1 MKIIF
6 EVISTVLEKSISY
19 YKWIDCCSP
28 YDRPILR
35 FGYKWQW
42 CLKNDIENGKKKL
55 NISDKVMGVENDDI
69 GDEWRFTSDSG
80 KSRSRKPHGYH
91 HVTSALVG
99 SRSNNMMMTMI
110 HVSEDNDHCK
120 LNHASSNYRSMLV
133 TTMMFINHASCT
145 FTALVTT
152 AKDGR
157 KFIRVWWTTL
167 CDVDKKTEEGEDD
180 DILVIDHVCMHML
193 AKSTSL
199 QCVFLFNPCHI

>member
-55 NISDKVMGVENDDI
+55 NISDKVMSVENDDI

-99 SRSNNMMMTMI
+99 SRSNNTMTTMI
-110 HVSEDNDHCK
+110 QVTANSTMHQPHPDVSDDNDVHRSCIMHLHC
-120 LNHASSNYRSMLV
+120 
-133 TTMMFINHASCT
+133 
-145 FTALVTT
+145 TT

-167 CDVDKKTEEGEDD
+167 CDVKRKLRKMKMRTN
-180 DILVIDHVCMHML
+180 VHWPCMHIAYML
-193 AKSTSL
+193 ANSTSL
-199 QCVFLFNPCHI
+199 LCVFLFNRCHI

>member
-55 NISDKVMGVENDDI
+55 NISDKVMSVENDDI

-120 LNHASSNYRSMLV
+120 LNHASCNSYPTRPEIHVSDDNDVHQSCIMHLHCTSYILHICIYIHYTICIYAYMLV
-133 TTMMFINHASCT
+133 
-145 FTALVTT
+145 
-152 AKDGR
+152 
-157 KFIRVWWTTL
+157 
-167 CDVDKKTEEGEDD
+167 
-180 DILVIDHVCMHML
+180 
-193 AKSTSL
+193 KSTSL
-199 QCVFLFNPCHI
+199 QCVFLFNLCHI